1 MGHPL
6 WPPYDL
12 RLRTPMLELR
22 LPTEPE
28 LAELCR
34 VARAGVHDP
43 SVMPFEVPWTDRPS
57 PQFERGFVQFHWR
70 QRADWSPER
79 WSLELA
85 VFRDGEP
92 MGMQAIGAADFAVLR
107 DVYTGSWLGQPF
119 QGRGYGKQMRA
130 AVLELAFGG
139 LAAVTAR
146 SSVWVGNAAS
156 IAVSR
161 ALGYQANGV
170 SLAAPRGEP
179 LEHRQMRLTR
189 PDWLANRYCEVEVA
203 GLGSCREMFGAG

>member
-6 WPPYDL
+6 WPLYDL
-12 RLRTPMLELR
+12 RVRTPALELR

-28 LAELCR
+28 LAALCR
-34 VARAGVHDP
+34 VARAGIHDP
-43 SVMPFEVPWTDRPS
+43 AVMPFEVPWTDRPS
-57 PQFERGFVQFHWR
+57 PEFERGFVQFHWG
-70 QRADWSPER
+70 QRARWSTER

-92 MGMQAIGAADFAVLR
+92 MGFQGVGAERFPVLR
-107 DVYTGSWLGQPF
+107 DVYTGSWLGKPF

-130 AVLELAFGG
+130 AVLELAFAG
-139 LAAVTAR
+139 LGAVTAR

-161 ALGYQANGV
+161 ALGYRDNGV
-170 SLAAPRGEP
+170 TLAAPRGEP
-179 LEHRQMRLTR
+179 LEHYQLRLTR
-189 PDWLANRYCEVEVA
+189 EAWQANRYCEVEVV
-203 GLGSCREMFGAG
+203 GLDSCRDMFGI